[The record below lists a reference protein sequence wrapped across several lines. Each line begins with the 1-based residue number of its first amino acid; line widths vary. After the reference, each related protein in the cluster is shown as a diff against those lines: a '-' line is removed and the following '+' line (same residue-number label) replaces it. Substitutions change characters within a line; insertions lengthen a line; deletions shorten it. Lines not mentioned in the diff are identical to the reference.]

1 MYAIIATGGKQLK
14 VEPGQVIQVEKLSA
28 QVGDTVSFDQVLMVS
43 AADGVK
49 VGQPTVAGAVVT
61 GTVLGQGKGP
71 KVVSFR
77 YKRRKRVRV
86 TRGHRQP
93 FTSVKIESINL

>member
-1 MYAIIATGGKQLK
+1 MYAIIETGGKQLK
-14 VEPGQVIQVEKLSA
+14 VEPGQVVKVEKLAA
-28 QVGDTVSFDQVLMVS
+28 QEGDTVNFDRVLMIS
-43 AADGVK
+43 GADGVN
-49 VGQPTVAGAVVT
+49 VGQPTVAGAIVT

-86 TRGHRQP
+86 KRGHRQP
-93 FTSVKIESINL
+93 FTSVKIENISL